1 MNVAV
6 RHGGLPDLSEGGVPH
21 LEARTGLGRGTR
33 FTCLG
38 ESREDLETGLTLVA
52 AAYAFQPLPRDI
64 GMPLEKRGAVGR
76 GVPTTKRN
84 NFLRHARAGRK
95 TTHLLVRVPRTF
107 YTPLQVREPAEMLLS
122 PSGVDSSLY
131 QPSPFHRAQHATCA
145 RTLPRYL

>member
-1 MNVAV
+1 MAV
-6 RHGGLPDLSEGGVPH
+6 RHGGLLDLSEGGVPH

-84 NFLRHARAGRK
+84 NLF
-95 TTHLLVRVPRTF
+95 TTRGGSSGTKDD
-107 YTPLQVREPAEMLLS
+107 A
-122 PSGVDSSLY
+122 PSG
-131 QPSPFHRAQHATCA
+131 
-145 RTLPRYL
+145 